1 MLAHT
6 ELPGKSKA
14 ASLSEPDNVEE
25 IPVAPESLVLLTE
38 EIRNVRAGHFSIE
51 IEKRAQAFT
60 SLPPGAIV
68 GP

>member
-6 ELPGKSKA
+6 ELPGKRKT
-14 ASLSEPDNVEE
+14 ASLGEPDNVEE
-25 IPVAPESLVLLTE
+25 IPVAPESLVLLAK
-38 EIRNVRAGHFSIE
+38 EIRDVRAGHFSIE

-60 SLPPGAIV
+60 SLPPGTIV